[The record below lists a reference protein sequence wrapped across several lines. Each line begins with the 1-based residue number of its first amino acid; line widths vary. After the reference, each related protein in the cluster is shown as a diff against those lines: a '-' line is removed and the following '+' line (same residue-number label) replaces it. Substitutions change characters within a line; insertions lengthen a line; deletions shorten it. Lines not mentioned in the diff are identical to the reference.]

1 MVYPE
6 IKIKEKRKSFTMKVI
21 ISKEDV
27 QGELFT
33 QEDVTELKKTI
44 LEDVSYNLDEL
55 IVMMVED
62 EELGE
67 DQILGL
73 EKALEKV
80 TISVGMID
88 FHPLSENEVIEEV
101 EEVEETD
108 SVTEEEV

>member
-6 IKIKEKRKSFTMKVI
+6 IKIKEKRKSFSMKVI

-27 QGELFT
+27 QGEVFT
-33 QEDVTELKKTI
+33 PEDVTELKRTI

-62 EELGE
+62 EELSE
-67 DQILGL
+67 DQTLVL
-73 EKALEKV
+73 EKALDKV
-80 TISVGMID
+80 TISVED
-88 FHPLSENEVIEEV
+88 ENEMIEEV

-108 SVTEEEV
+108 SVTEEEEV